1 MQKLYCTLLLAV
13 CTVAGY
19 AQSPAIG
26 NWEGEMNAG
35 QKVRLVFRVKQADGK
50 LSATMDSPDQGI
62 TGIPVANTS
71 MNGDSVLFD
80 LSNAGI
86 QYTGLLKD
94 NEIKGVWKQGGMK
107 LPLVMKRTEK
117 PTELSRPQTPKPPY
131 GYLSEDVTFKNADG
145 SISYGATITMPAG
158 GKTYPAVLLISGS
171 GPQNRDEE
179 LMGHKPFA
187 VIADYLTKK
196 GYVVLRVDDR
206 GVGQTTGDRKKA
218 TSADFAKDA
227 HAAIDY
233 LKTRKE
239 VNTKKI
245 GMMGHSEGGMIAPMV
260 ATERKDIDFII
271 LMAGPGV
278 KIYELMEDQSAAVM
292 QAGGVSE
299 NVVNEYRKLYRGIEQ
314 AIISATTGEEA
325 QNKMIQVTT
334 TWKSTASK
342 EAIALVDITD
352 FESEK
357 KFVNEFMK
365 IYHDA
370 WFNYFLKY
378 DPQPTLQK
386 LSCKVL
392 ALNGEKDL
400 QVLPKSNL
408 EGIKRSLAKSKTKQY
423 EVKELPGLNH
433 LFQTCKKCTVQEYGT
448 LEETISPVAL
458 QTVSDWLDKRVK

>member
-1 MQKLYCTLLLAV
+1 MKKSLALLLLQLITYSAF
-13 CTVAGY
+13 
-19 AQSPAIG
+19 AQNTLIG
-26 NWEGEMNAG
+26 SWEGEMNVG

-50 LSATMDSPDQGI
+50 LSATMDSPDQGV

-71 MNGDSVLFD
+71 MSGDSVLFD

-86 QYTGLLKD
+86 QYAGLLKD

-107 LPLVMKRTEK
+107 LPLVMKRTAK

-145 SISYGATITMPAG
+145 SISYGATITIPAG

-206 GVGQTTGDRKKA
+206 GVAQTTGDRKKA

-260 ATERKDIDFII
+260 AAERKDIDFIV

-292 QAGGVSE
+292 QAGGVGE
-299 NVVNEYRKLYRGIEQ
+299 NVVAEYRKLYRGIEQ
-314 AIISATTGEEA
+314 SIISASTGEEA

-334 TWKSTASK
+334 AWKSTASK
-342 EAIALVDITD
+342 EAIALVDIAD

-408 EGIKRSLAKSKTKQY
+408 EGIKQSLAKSKTKQY
-423 EVKELPGLNH
+423 DVKELPGLNH
-433 LFQTCKKCTVQEYGT
+433 LFQTCNKCTVQEYGT
-448 LEETISPVAL
+448 LEETISPLAL

>member
-1 MQKLYCTLLLAV
+1 MQKLFSTLVGITCSIA
-13 CTVAGY
+13 AA
-19 AQSPAIG
+19 AQSPVG
-26 NWEGEMNAG
+26 NWEGEMNVG
-35 QKVRLVFRVKQADGK
+35 QKVRLVFRVKEANGK
-50 LSATMDSPDQGI
+50 LAATMDSPDQGVTGVPVASTTI
-62 TGIPVANTS
+62 TG
-71 MNGDSVLFD
+71 DSILFD
-80 LSNAGI
+80 LNNAGI
-86 QYTGLLKD
+86 QYAGLLKD
-94 NEIKGVWKQGGMK
+94 NEITGVWKQGGMNF
-107 LPLVMKRTEK
+107 PLLMKRTDK

-187 VIADYLTKK
+187 VMADYLTKK
-196 GYVVLRVDDR
+196 GYIVLRVDDR

-239 VNTKKI
+239 VNAKKI
-245 GMMGHSEGGMIAPMV
+245 GMLGHSEGGMIAPMV
-260 ATERKDIDFII
+260 AIERKDIDFIV

-292 QAGGVSE
+292 QASGVAPAI
-299 NVVNEYRKLYRGIEQ
+299 VAEYRKLYRGIEQ
-314 AIISATTGEEA
+314 SIISSATGEEA

-334 TWKSTASK
+334 AWKNTASK
-342 EAIALVDITD
+342 DAIALVDIDD
-352 FESEK
+352 FEKEK
-357 KFVNEFMK
+357 KFVAEFMK

-378 DPQPTLQK
+378 DPQPVLQK

-392 ALNGEKDL
+392 ALNGDKDM
-400 QVLPKSNL
+400 QVLSKPNL
-408 EGIKRSLAKSKTKQY
+408 EGMRQMLTKSKTKNY
-423 EVKELPGLNH
+423 EIKELQGLNH
-433 LFQTCKKCTVQEYGT
+433 LFQTCKKCTVQEYGI
-448 LEETISPVAL
+448 LEETIAPIAL
-458 QTVSDWLDKRVK
+458 QAVGDWLDKWVK